1 MPGYQRLQQDRMM
14 TTKARLPS
22 PDQWA
27 KLDAALKGL
36 PERTPPG
43 TSTLSH
49 EISRRADVLR
59 AALESGWRIRELAA
73 FFSESAGI
81 NVSTSTIKK
90 ALQHALAETTSDRRR
105 PQAKRPRKK
114 SVSAGTAAAKKAP
127 AGHTSGTHVLAPAEH
142 SVQFAQRKAQT
153 SRPTVVTSFGSTLTQ
168 GATKRGQR

>member
-1 MPGYQRLQQDRMM
+1 M
-14 TTKARLPS
+14 TTKIQRPS

-27 KLDAALKGL
+27 RLDTALQGL

-43 TSTLSH
+43 TSTLAN

-73 FFSESAGI
+73 FFNESASI
-81 NVSTSTIKK
+81 NVSPSTIKK

-114 SVSAGTAAAKKAP
+114 RLSAGTAAAKKAP
-127 AGHTSGTHVLAPAEH
+127 AGHASGTHVRPPAENGD
-142 SVQFAQRKAQT
+142 QFAQRKAQT
-153 SRPTVVTSFGSTLTQ
+153 SRPTVVPPLGSTLTQ